1 MTKPPEDKDPRA
13 EDFLRQDFIYRVN
26 NSDVKYIL
34 QAQLHAPESPA
45 VENSEVLN
53 PAVAWDETFYPWMD
67 LCEIGVDSIV
77 GDNDEVSGLTM
88 DPNRSPQC
96 IKIPLATSPDHYASL
111 GHARAIVY
119 PAARAVRRQAPA
131 PQEN

>member
-1 MTKPPEDKDPRA
+1 MKVGLLSEAKRYDAYVRFSNGGKEPE
-13 EDFLRQDFIYRVN
+13 N
-26 NSDVKYIL
+26 
-34 QAQLHAPESPA
+34 PA

-53 PAVAWDETFYPWMD
+53 PAAAWDEEFYPWLD
-67 LCEIGVDSIV
+67 LCEITVDRVIE
-77 GDNDEVSGLTM
+77 DNATVSALTM

-119 PAARAVRRQAPA
+119 PAAREIRRKVAE